1 MSELRLTPVFEDA
14 TGGPDEPLLRPIKAT
29 ATKADYDAFLI
40 SLCDYNQDTP
50 RGTLGESI
58 QRLADEEQCVIS
70 GGLIASKDEFLLVP
84 GCCCGLEGWTEWK
97 GIKPG
102 ADSPW
107 LGHDPSPT
115 IEALDQL
122 VVLHSGGGTVSASS
136 HTPPERLEVTYAE
149 LNAAVAEAERDLIA
163 FMMGLH
169 YHLREEYGP
178 SGDKLARKIAGW
190 FSIPLV

>member
-1 MSELRLTPVFEDA
+1 MSELRLTPAYEDA
-14 TGGPDEPLLRPIKAT
+14 MGGPDEPLLRPIKAM

-40 SLCDYNQDTP
+40 SLCDYNQDAP

-58 QRLADEEQCVIS
+58 QRLADEEECVIS

-84 GCCCGLEGWTEWK
+84 GCCCGLEGWAEWK
-97 GIKPG
+97 GIEPG

-107 LGHDPSPT
+107 LGHNPSPS

-122 VVLHSGGGTVSASS
+122 VVLHSGGGIVSATS
-136 HTPPERLEVTYAE
+136 HNPPDKLEVTYAE
-149 LNAAVAEAERDLIA
+149 LNAAVAQAERDLTA
-163 FMMGLH
+163 FMSGLRN
-169 YHLREEYGP
+169 HLLEEYGP

-190 FSIPLV
+190 FSIPLN

>member
-1 MSELRLTPVFEDA
+1 MSELRLRPVFEDA

-40 SLCDYNQDTP
+40 SLCDYNQDAP

-107 LGHDPSPT
+107 LGHDPSPQ
-115 IEALDQL
+115 IEAREDRVLLHTGGAVIDAPNQL
-122 VVLHSGGGTVSASS
+122 PVD
-136 HTPPERLEVTYAE
+136 RLEVTYDE
-149 LNAAVAEAERDLIA
+149 LNAAVAQVERDLTA
-163 FMMGLH
+163 FMTGLRN
-169 YHLREEYGP
+169 HLRKEYGR
-178 SGDKLARKIAGW
+178 SGDKLALKIAGW